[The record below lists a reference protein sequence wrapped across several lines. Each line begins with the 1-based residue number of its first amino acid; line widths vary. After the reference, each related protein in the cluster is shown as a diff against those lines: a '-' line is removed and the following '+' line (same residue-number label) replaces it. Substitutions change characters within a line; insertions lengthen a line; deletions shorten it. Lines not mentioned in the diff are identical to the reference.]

1 MPLHIV
7 GLVDDQRDQSYHYWL
22 FASIDLYNWRTQY
35 SPFSD
40 NSGDL
45 INLLEIVFFTQQS
58 TCDDCQQL
66 LQVLFTTEEREIIWT
81 EARKLVLVSTRE
93 PPNNQTDID
102 AVFPLTHPEWDINM
116 TEGKGGSWF
125 TIRLSWQVSK
135 SLQEGPLTWLRCM
148 TLVKEI
154 MRAMHLS

>member
-81 EARKLVLVSTRE
+81 EARKLVPGPRRE
-93 PPNNQTDID
+93 TISKKGAID
-102 AVFPLTHPEWDINM
+102 ACISPN
-116 TEGKGGSWF
+116 
-125 TIRLSWQVSK
+125 
-135 SLQEGPLTWLRCM
+135 
-148 TLVKEI
+148 
-154 MRAMHLS
+154 HLD